1 VMLSS
6 GSNGRCPASQPRAL
20 FLAATSLTFLKPRL
34 KRSLRPLAE
43 RLFRTGITANQVTL
57 ISLIGSVGVG
67 VVLSIC
73 GNRSILFGL
82 LPAWLLARMGFA
94 TIDGT
99 LAIDFGQKSQLGGF
113 LNEAG
118 DILSDIALFP
128 PLASVRRAVPTRLG
142 CTRHRTHCANR
153 NRRNRELYGGWL
165 AAPRWP
171 FGKAD
176 RSLALGAVGGWIA
189 SIGSLP
195 RGAAVLLLIFA
206 TLLLVTIINRMRFA
220 VAVAKKPLAGSRRP
234 MT

>member
-1 VMLSS
+1 MTLPAAVVLSC
-6 GSNGRCPASQPRAL
+6 GSNGRRPPSQPRAP
-20 FLAATSLTFLKPRL
+20 FLAATSLTFLKPRF
-34 KRSLRPLAE
+34 KRGLRPLVE
-43 RLFRTGITANQVTL
+43 RLFCAGFTANQVTL

-153 NRRNRELYGGWL
+153 NRRNRELNGGWL

-171 FGKAD
+171 LRQGGPQLGTRRGRWVD
-176 RSLALGAVGGWIA
+176 RQHRITA
-189 SIGSLP
+189 
-195 RGAAVLLLIFA
+195 
-206 TLLLVTIINRMRFA
+206 
-220 VAVAKKPLAGSRRP
+220 SRRRRAASDLRDFAP
-234 MT
+234 GHDHQSYALRGGRGQKAFGR